1 MIHYILFNLN
11 KLKDD
16 RPILITRAQ
25 VPSTPQSATKMPHYA
40 MRACACANSK
50 ATCP

>member
-1 MIHYILFNLN
+1 MIQCISFNLN

-16 RPILITRAQ
+16 RPILITHARAMCQ
-25 VPSTPQSATKMPHYA
+25 VHHITLHTT
-40 MRACACANSK
+40 RARANSK